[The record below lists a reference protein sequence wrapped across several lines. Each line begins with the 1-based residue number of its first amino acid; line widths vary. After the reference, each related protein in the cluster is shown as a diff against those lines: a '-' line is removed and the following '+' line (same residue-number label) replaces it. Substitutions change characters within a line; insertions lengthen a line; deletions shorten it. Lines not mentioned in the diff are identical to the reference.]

1 MTDNP
6 VSDNGVRQWP
16 AAEPLP
22 IIEKPASWQA
32 LLASMTPEIHQR
44 LKTAVEL
51 GRWPNGERLTA
62 EQLELSLQAVIAW
75 DQQRLP
81 ETERVAYIDR
91 SKPTACGHGDA

>member
-1 MTDNP
+1 MTDD
-6 VSDNGVRQWP
+6 VSDNSVQQWP
-16 AAEPLP
+16 AAAALP
-22 IIEKPASWQA
+22 VFEKPASWQA

-75 DQQRLP
+75 DQQHLP

-91 SKPTACGHGDA
+91 SKPTACGHGEP